1 MATISGQVQTLNAGA
16 LSEDVRNIIH
26 NTDPT
31 MTPLYTMGM
40 KRPRKAIA
48 TLHEWPIHT
57 YDAVATNAHVEGA
70 NAPTASSQSV
80 EKLNSRCQLKMKQV
94 TVSDTVRA
102 VKGYGRAD
110 ELSFKLTEAGMAIK
124 RDCEFA
130 VASSQAGVTGTSGT
144 AAQMKGLVTQAGTT
158 VSDKV
163 ASSTALRDLT
173 LPRINKVVSAMA
185 ANTGGVQNFKVIAN
199 TSQLDKINDLYV
211 TGNVNRYVDGDGA
224 SVSTGMTLV
233 RTQYGKLNLML
244 DNFISN
250 NDILFVDPQYISY
263 ATLIP
268 METKELAT
276 SGSGENY
283 LIQEQGTICALAPN
297 RLGAINRLSV

>member
-1 MATISGQVQTLNAGA
+1 MATITGQVTTLNAGA
-16 LSEDVRNIIH
+16 LSEDVRNIVI

-48 TLHEWPIHT
+48 TLHEWPTHT
-57 YDAVATNAHVEGA
+57 YDAVASNAHIEGA
-70 NAPTASSQSV
+70 DAPQATSQDV
-80 EKLNSRCQLKMKQV
+80 TKENSRCQLKMKQV

-130 VASSQAGVTGTSGT
+130 VASAQAGTAGTAGT
-144 AAQMKGLVTQAGTT
+144 AAQMKGLVTQAGSA

-163 ASSTALRDLT
+163 ASSANLRALTKDRL
-173 LPRINKVVSAMA
+173 NAVVSNLA
-185 ANTGGVQNFKVIAN
+185 ANTGGVQNFKVVAN
-199 TSQLDKINDLYV
+199 TSQLNKINDIFV
-211 TGNVNRYVDGDGA
+211 TGNVNRYVDGDGT
-224 SVSTGMTLV
+224 SVSTGMTMI
-233 RTQYGKLNLML
+233 RTQYGVLNLML
-244 DNFISN
+244 DNFIGV
-250 NDILFVDPQYISY
+250 NDVLIVDPQYISY

-276 SGSGENY
+276 SGSGEKW

-297 RLGAINRLSV
+297 RVAAINRLSV